1 MGIQGLLPGQ
11 SWGRKAVCGTDLV
24 QATSVPS
31 LPVPA
36 ILNKPTNYHRF
47 NSENGLFK
55 HEYFECYFG
64 ARDFSHTV
72 CEPSTSA
79 ILYFPNF
86 HLSDTKRM
94 INFMGEKKSHK
105 HSVDFSI
112 QIHQDNLH
120 SGSEAIFELKAVCE
134 KGKNTVL
141 SHGKKSF
148 KLVAVTGQKLCVFF
162 REMPGAV
169 FEFLQQGGVHCFTA
183 LTDYWFA
190 AASQEPSLTTCDSW
204 WQMLDR

>member
-1 MGIQGLLPGQ
+1 MAY
-11 SWGRKAVCGTDLV
+11 SNM
-24 QATSVPS
+24 S
-31 LPVPA
+31 
-36 ILNKPTNYHRF
+36 ILNVTL
-47 NSENGLFK
+47 GL
-55 HEYFECYFG
+55 EISVTLYVNP
-64 ARDFSHTV
+64 ARLPF
-72 CEPSTSA
+72 CIFLIFIFLIQREWL
-79 ILYFPNF
+79 ILWG
-86 HLSDTKRM
+86 K
-94 INFMGEKKSHK
+94 KKSHK